1 MQGWRDWRQRS
12 EEGEPFDLWQKWML
26 KRRDRELQR
35 RLQTRHALNSQQ
47 SHQRERK
54 IEKEGKTEGERKV
67 EQIERDRKERA
78 RENGRVAER
87 QRRKE
92 EKTERMKMKLRET
105 DKTRMLKGFQSVGCL
120 GSSLQPY
127 AKAISIEPLL
137 GKSSQT
143 TAAISNIVRVK
154 QPSQANPTVPIKPQ
168 VLIAVSGWCRISQP
182 ISVYSQK
189 SWPSESLFNWK
200 PRDSKQCCFAGLKR
214 PAQHDNKSST
224 LKVKGI
230 LRKSCRQRGD
240 REKRAVCFFV
250 AVQLI

>member
-1 MQGWRDWRQRS
+1 
-12 EEGEPFDLWQKWML
+12 
-26 KRRDRELQR
+26 
-35 RLQTRHALNSQQ
+35 
-47 SHQRERK
+47 
-54 IEKEGKTEGERKV
+54 
-67 EQIERDRKERA
+67 
-78 RENGRVAER
+78 
-87 QRRKE
+87 
-92 EKTERMKMKLRET
+92 MKMKLRET

-143 TAAISNIVRVK
+143 TAAISNIVSVK
-154 QPSQANPTVPIKPQ
+154 QPSQANHTVPIKPQ
-168 VLIAVSGWCRISQP
+168 VLIAMSGWCRISQP
-182 ISVYSQK
+182 ISVYSEK

-230 LRKSCRQRGD
+230 LQKSCRQRGD
-240 REKRAVCFFV
+240 REASSVLLCCRPAHLKPLCKVFIQSEIVSFLPSPSWIFLFLKQR
-250 AVQLI
+250 L

>member
-1 MQGWRDWRQRS
+1 MSRLN
-12 EEGEPFDLWQKWML
+12 ETE
-26 KRRDRELQR
+26 RRRRER
-35 RLQTRHALNSQQ
+35 MAGS
-47 SHQRERK
+47 QRES
-54 IEKEGKTEGERKV
+54 E
-67 EQIERDRKERA
+67 
-78 RENGRVAER
+78 
-87 QRRKE
+87 RRKE

-143 TAAISNIVRVK
+143 TAAISNIVSVK

-182 ISVYSQK
+182 ISVDSQK

-214 PAQHDNKSST
+214 LA
-224 LKVKGI
+224 
-230 LRKSCRQRGD
+230 
-240 REKRAVCFFV
+240 
-250 AVQLI
+250 